1 MAAILYLDASALLK
15 LVIEEPESWAL
26 ADSLRQSELVSSD
39 LSRVEVRRAILR
51 AGLGPRALALAARA
65 FEPMQLVRIDDA
77 ILDRAGEVGPP
88 GLRALDAIHL
98 ATALTVGRELDAL
111 VTYDRRLAAAAEQA
125 GLGVVSPA

>member
-1 MAAILYLDASALLK
+1 MAPNLYVDASALLK

-26 ADSLRQSELVSSD
+26 ADSLRDTELVTSD

-51 AGLGPRALALAARA
+51 AGLGPDALGLAART
-65 FEPMQLVRIDDA
+65 FQPVQLVRIDDA

-98 ATALTVGRELDAL
+98 ATALAVGRELDAL
-111 VTYDRRLAAAAEQA
+111 VTYDRRLADAAEQS
-125 GLGVVSPA
+125 GLRVASPS